1 MSHPLWYTLLM
12 IMNDKQ
18 TNQTAK
24 HIFLACD
31 EATLRDAQVAFR
43 QLQHQAGRGTTET
56 DYAKL
61 ERAWEVNEMYR

>member
-12 IMNDKQ
+12 IMNDEQ
-18 TNQTAK
+18 TRQMSK
-24 HIFLACD
+24 HLFLACG

>member
-1 MSHPLWYTLLM
+1 MS
-12 IMNDKQ
+12 
-18 TNQTAK
+18 K
-24 HIFLACD
+24 HLFLACG

-43 QLQHQAGRGTTET
+43 QLQHQAGRGTTES

>member
-1 MSHPLWYTLLM
+1 M
-12 IMNDKQ
+12 MNDKHMKKNQ
-18 TNQTAK
+18 NPSAGRTNSTAK
-24 HIFLACD
+24 HLFLACG

-43 QLQHQAGRGTTET
+43 ELQHGEGRGTTET

>member
-1 MSHPLWYTLLM
+1 MS
-12 IMNDKQ
+12 
-18 TNQTAK
+18 K
-24 HIFLACD
+24 HLFLACG

-43 QLQHQAGRGTTET
+43 QLQHGEGRGTTET